1 MDFSLTDDQRMLA
14 DSLQRYLG
22 QRYSLARRHAAS
34 ASPLG
39 YDAQTW
45 DDLVELGAVAALLPP
60 VAGGLGGGG
69 FDIMTVFECVGR
81 ALVVE
86 PLLGSLVVGQMLAHR
101 AVASTTGGALL
112 EDIAQGAVVALAH
125 HEPDG
130 HDGPTALGTTAR
142 RDASGWVLDG
152 HKAVVPHGGQA
163 RGWLVSARLEGEG
176 RDADGLALFWV
187 PRSAPGVAVRAY
199 RRVDGGAAAD
209 LVLSSVSLPVD
220 ALVVGPAHAAPVL
233 AHGLACGTL
242 ALCAEGLGA
251 MEVVFAMTREYLQ
264 TRRQFGRPI
273 GSFQALQHRV
283 VDLWMAVQQARSAVI
298 NAAAALD
305 DGDTLER
312 DRRIAAAKV
321 TIGRYGTLLA
331 EESIQL
337 HGGMGMTW
345 ELPLAHYAKRLV
357 MIDHEYGDEDHH
369 LARFM
374 ALSREREAQG

>member
-1 MDFSLTDDQRMLA
+1 MDFSWTDDQRMLA
-14 DSLQRYLG
+14 DSLQRYLA
-22 QRYSLARRHAAS
+22 QRYLLARRHAAS

-39 YDAQTW
+39 YDAQAW
-45 DDLVELGAVAALLPP
+45 RELVELGAVAALLPP
-60 VAGGLGGGG
+60 QVGGLGGGG
-69 FDIMTVFECVGR
+69 FDIMAVFECVGR

-86 PLLGSLVVGQMLAHR
+86 PLLGSLVVGQMLAH
-101 AVASTTGGALL
+101 ADAPPTWGALS
-112 EDIAQGAVVALAH
+112 EDIAQGTVVALAH

-130 HDGPTALGTTAR
+130 SVEPTAIATTAR
-142 RDASGWVLDG
+142 GDADGWVLDG

-163 RGWLVSARLEGEG
+163 SGWLVSARLGG
-176 RDADGLALFWV
+176 GVRDAEGLALFWV
-187 PRSAPGVAVRAY
+187 PCSAPGVTVRAY

-209 LVLSSVSLPVD
+209 LVLSAVRLPAN
-220 ALVVGPAHAAPVL
+220 ALVVGPARAASVL

-251 MEVVFAMTREYLQ
+251 MEVAFAMTREYLQ

-273 GSFQALQHRV
+273 GSFQALQHRA

-298 NAAAALD
+298 NAAAAF
-305 DGDTLER
+305 DGDDALER

-321 TIGRYGTLLA
+321 TIGRYGIQLA
-331 EESIQL
+331 EEGIQL

-369 LARFM
+369 LARFIV
-374 ALSREREAQG
+374 LSREREARG

>member
-14 DSLQRYLG
+14 DSLQRYLA
-22 QRYSLARRHAAS
+22 QRYPLARRHAAS

-39 YDAQTW
+39 YDAQVW
-45 DDLVELGAVAALLPP
+45 RDLVELGAVAALLPP
-60 VAGGLGGGG
+60 EVDGLGGGG

-86 PLLGSLVVGQMLAHR
+86 PLLGSLVVGQMLAH
-101 AVASTTGGALL
+101 ADASALRDPL
-112 EDIAQGAVVALAH
+112 LVDIAQGAVVALAH

-130 HDGPTALGTTAR
+130 PVEPTAIATTAQ
-142 RDASGWVLDG
+142 RDAGGWVLDG

-163 RGWLVSARLEGEG
+163 SGWLVSARLGG
-176 RDADGLALFWV
+176 GARDAEGLALFWV
-187 PRSAPGVAVRAY
+187 PRSAPGVTVRAY

-209 LVLSSVSLPVD
+209 LVLSAVPLPID
-220 ALVVGPAHAAPVL
+220 ARVVGPAHAAPVL

-251 MEVVFAMTREYLQ
+251 MEAAFAMTREYLQ

-273 GSFQALQHRV
+273 GSFQALQHRA

-305 DGDTLER
+305 DGDALER

-321 TIGRYGTLLA
+321 TIGRSGIQLA

-374 ALSREREAQG
+374 ALSREREARG